1 MTAIL
6 FTYCGIYSFT
16 GASIS
21 PSIKTVLI
29 TYFPNKAN
37 IIQPTLSHT
46 FTEKLKDIFI
56 EQTNLTLN
64 EQESDLNF
72 IGYIKNYQIKPIAI
86 QSNETAAQNRLT
98 ISIFVSFKN
107 KIDPS
112 KNFEEVFVRYK
123 DYESSN
129 TLTEIEET
137 LIDEITN
144 QITED
149 IFNKAVVNW

>member
-1 MTAIL
+1 ML
-6 FTYCGIYSFT
+6 FTHCGVYSFT

-56 EQTNLTLN
+56 EQTNLTLK

-72 IGYIKNYQIKPIAI
+72 SGYIKNYQIKPIAI

-107 KIDPS
+107 NIDTS
-112 KNFEEVFVRYK
+112 KNFEEVFTRYK
-123 DYESSN
+123 DYESSEN
-129 TLTEIEET
+129 LNEIEEI
-137 LIDEITN
+137 LINEITN
-144 QITED
+144 EITED
-149 IFNKAVVNW
+149 VFNKAIVNW